1 MKLRPAG
8 LFYGDIRTDERAD
21 RETHDESHSRFSKFF
36 SPERTASAAVA
47 CQDSRLFMTSARCK
61 NEHRLRG

>member
-21 RETHDESHSRFSKFF
+21 RETHMTNLIVAFRNFSNA
-36 SPERTASAAVA
+36 PEKPVQQCHAKIPHYDRSMVE
-47 CQDSRLFMTSARCK
+47 K
-61 NEHRLRG
+61 